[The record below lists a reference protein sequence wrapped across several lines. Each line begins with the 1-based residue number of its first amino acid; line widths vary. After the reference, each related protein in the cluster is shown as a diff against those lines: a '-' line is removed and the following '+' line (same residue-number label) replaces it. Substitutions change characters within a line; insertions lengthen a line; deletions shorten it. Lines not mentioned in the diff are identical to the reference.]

1 MGLPFLPVYA
11 WTGLWSSLFLG
22 LGAVFSSSN
31 VVLLLTRFTDEIFA
45 NLISLIFVY
54 EAIATIGGLFVNQAI
69 GPAYALTAL
78 VAACTTYISANTL
91 AGLRQS
97 RLFNKKTRDTIASFG
112 PTIGVAIGCCVA

>member
-1 MGLPFLPVYA
+1 MGLPFLPLYA

-54 EAIATIGGLFVNQAI
+54 EAIATIGGLLVSQAVQ
-69 GPAYALTAL
+69 PAYALSAL
-78 VAACTTYISANTL
+78 VAAVTTYVSANSL
-91 AGLRQS
+91 AGLRQTK
-97 RLFNKKTRDTIASFG
+97 LYNKSTRNT
-112 PTIGVAIGCCVA
+112 